1 VLTVTAVQ
9 RLFERMRASARP
21 EPAAVDGG
29 HPSAGPAKEP
39 APFSAATA
47 PAGTRT
53 DISSGTKAPSTN
65 APGTRDDST
74 SDDSTSD
81 DSTSADSTSADSG
94 EPVADDAEGP
104 LADDRP
110 QPTVPAGEGS
120 VRSVRR
126 VEVPYGLDVAA
137 SWSWRLI
144 VIAALIAILVRILSY
159 FAEVFLPIAIAILIT
174 ALVIPAVDQLQRW
187 GLPRGLATG
196 IMVVFVLAFVGGALA
211 LVGQQLASGFGGLA
225 TQVTHGIAEIERWLR
240 NGPLHLSQHQLSAAL
255 NKLRDAVT
263 SGNQAMVGRVAEF
276 STAVTHIAAG
286 FFLVLFSTY
295 FFLYEGWRIWGFLVR
310 FVPRSAR
317 RQVDG
322 AGRAS
327 WVSLT
332 AFVRATVIVALVDA
346 VAITVIA
353 LILRVPLAVPIG
365 VLVFLGAFVPII
377 GATVSGSVAVLV
389 ALVAHGPLAAVFM
402 LLGLIFVNQLEAHVL
417 QPFLLGR
424 AVRLHPLS
432 VLFGIAAG
440 VLAAGIG
447 GALVAVPLVA
457 TMNSAVRYLSGNTP
471 DTEAPVSVQ

>member
-1 VLTVTAVQ
+1 MTGVQ

-21 EPAAVDGG
+21 QPAAVDGG
-29 HPSAGPAKEP
+29 PSAGSTAASSASTPAG
-39 APFSAATA
+39 AATA
-47 PAGTRT
+47 GGTASR
-53 DISSGTKAPSTN
+53 SSTQ
-65 APGTRDDST
+65 APGTSDSE
-74 SDDSTSD
+74 
-81 DSTSADSTSADSG
+81 
-94 EPVADDAEGP
+94 EPAGDDAEGP

-110 QPTVPAGEGS
+110 DPTVSADEGS

-144 VIAALIAILVRILSY
+144 AIAALIAIVVRILSY

-196 IMVVFVLAFVGGALA
+196 IMVVFVLAFIGGALA

-225 TQVTHGIAEIERWLR
+225 AQVSHGIAEIERWLR
-240 NGPLHLSQHQLSAAL
+240 TGPLNLSQHQLSEAL

-263 SGNQAMVGRVAEF
+263 SGNQAVVGRVAEF

-346 VAITVIA
+346 VAIMVIA

-389 ALVAHGPLAAVFM
+389 ALVAHGPLAAGFM

-457 TMNSAVRYLSGNTP
+457 TLNSAVRYLSGNTP
-471 DTEAPVSVQ
+471 DSEAPVSVQ